1 VVFKEVLELSRSEYR
16 EVEVAR
22 LDPDWLAG
30 NLATHHYA
38 TDERWAVTDAMRR
51 RRRG

>member
-1 VVFKEVLELSRSEYR
+1 VLELSPTAYR

-22 LDPDWLAG
+22 LEPDWLAR

-38 TDERWAVTDAMRR
+38 TDSRWLATDARR
-51 RRRG
+51 RRRRW